1 MHTVTHVLLHASP
14 LLIYGIVVVILLLE
28 STAIPI
34 ANNTLLL
41 CTGALASLGRLNI
54 WLLFVVALMGSIAGA
69 CVAYTL
75 GVRGGR
81 EVLFRLATFLHLD
94 VKKVEMVER
103 WFKSSGL
110 WMVFLSRMTPY
121 VRPFACFPAGISR
134 MPFPRF
140 FAAAATGSCIWCAA
154 MLSIGWYLGKRWFVA
169 MYFMQRYTPFALL
182 AIVLV
187 VLLCFGVS
195 RALKH
200 YLNARYQLSDKR
212 D

>member
-69 CVAYTL
+69 CVAYSI

-81 EVLFRLATFLHLD
+81 GVLLRLTTFLHLD
-94 VKKVEMVER
+94 VKKVEVVER
-103 WFKSSGL
+103 WFMTSGL

-140 FAAAATGSCIWCAA
+140 FAAASVGSCIWCAG
-154 MLSIGWYLGKRWFVA
+154 MLLVGWYLGKRWIVA
-169 MYFMQRYTPFALL
+169 VHLMQHYTPLALL

-187 VLLCFGVS
+187 VTLCFGVS

-200 YLNARYQLSDKR
+200 YLNVRYQPSNKR